1 MRESPLARILFTV
14 YIALVVYASLYP
26 LEGWRDHGLPLLAYL
41 SAPWSR
47 FVTGFDVAA
56 NLLGYVP
63 YGFLCVAALYPR
75 VQSGAALGVATLS
88 GLALSLVLEG
98 AQSYLPARVAT
109 GLDVL
114 CNVAGAALGALA
126 GLALVQQLLEE
137 GPFKR
142 LRAAFTPGVE
152 MDVGLALIA
161 LWLFTQLNPATLLFA
176 TGDLRDIVAPHETR
190 AHAPVFFAAIEA
202 FAAGANLVAV
212 ALLVSALAAPGARV
226 RALFAALVGV
236 ALAVRT
242 AAFAIVMHAEHVF
255 FCCNQ
260 RDGGRTCCNDK
271 GASAMRDYAK
281 QRVKELELSGPGK
294 VRINQAGCL
303 DRCEEGPCVVVY
315 PDAVWYTYVDRSD
328 IDEIIEEHLRHGRI
342 VERLRM

>member
-75 VQSGAALGVATLS
+75 VQGGAALGIATLS
-88 GLALSLVLEG
+88 GLALSLGLEG

-114 CNVAGAALGALA
+114 CNVDAAALGALA

-137 GPFKR
+137 GPLKR
-142 LRAAFTPGVE
+142 LRAAFSPGVE
-152 MDVGLALIA
+152 MDIGLALIA

-176 TGDLRDIVAPHETR
+176 TGDLRGCR
-190 AHAPVFFAAIEA
+190 IE
-202 FAAGANLVAV
+202 
-212 ALLVSALAAPGARV
+212 
-226 RALFAALVGV
+226 
-236 ALAVRT
+236 
-242 AAFAIVMHAEHVF
+242 
-255 FCCNQ
+255 
-260 RDGGRTCCNDK
+260 
-271 GASAMRDYAK
+271 
-281 QRVKELELSGPGK
+281 
-294 VRINQAGCL
+294 
-303 DRCEEGPCVVVY
+303 
-315 PDAVWYTYVDRSD
+315 
-328 IDEIIEEHLRHGRI
+328 LR
-342 VERLRM
+342 EQPQ